1 MKELKMKKGSQE
13 PNKDKVGTI
22 NMAQCKKMLKLK

>member
-1 MKELKMKKGSQE
+1 MKKGSQE

-22 NMAQCKKMLKLK
+22 NMSQCKKNRWN